1 MITSNID
8 LADRLINGQFGV
20 VFDFAYIDSSIT
32 KVYVKLD
39 DQNAGKN
46 AIRKTCMLQSIK
58 LCQFKELKQILS
70 SVKILQKHSKEL
82 NFH

>member
-1 MITSNID
+1 MIKSNID

-39 DQNAGKN
+39 D
-46 AIRKTCMLQSIK
+46 
-58 LCQFKELKQILS
+58 
-70 SVKILQKHSKEL
+70 
-82 NFH
+82 

>member
-1 MITSNID
+1 MVN
-8 LADRLINGQFGV
+8 LWV

-46 AIRKTCMLQSIK
+46 AM
-58 LCQFKELKQILS
+58 
-70 SVKILQKHSKEL
+70 SKESCA
-82 NFH
+82 NSKN